1 VVQRHGPVTPEQ
13 WERIALIYETA
24 KTRPE
29 AEREAFLQ
37 AQCGSSTTERQ
48 EVDSLLAQDTREG
61 PLDTPLWLAASSPAE
76 STGRLPAGVT
86 LGPYRIV
93 ALIGRG
99 GMGEVYR
106 AHDTV
111 LGRDVALKVLPEIYA
126 DDAERLA
133 RFQREAHLLA
143 SLNHPNIATVHGLEA
158 STGIRALVLEL
169 VDGQTLAD
177 RLARGPMPLDEA
189 LGVGR
194 QIAEAL
200 QAAHDKGIVHRDLKP
215 ANIKITPDGTVKV
228 LDFGLARLAEP
239 EGVPRG
245 DRRDVAND
253 YDTGDDGRR
262 SDPRHRGVHV
272 ARAGDGHAGGQTQ

>member
-99 GMGEVYR
+99 GMGEVLPR
-106 AHDTV
+106 A
-111 LGRDVALKVLPEIYA
+111 
-126 DDAERLA
+126 
-133 RFQREAHLLA
+133 
-143 SLNHPNIATVHGLEA
+143 
-158 STGIRALVLEL
+158 
-169 VDGQTLAD
+169 
-177 RLARGPMPLDEA
+177 
-189 LGVGR
+189 
-194 QIAEAL
+194 
-200 QAAHDKGIVHRDLKP
+200 
-215 ANIKITPDGTVKV
+215 
-228 LDFGLARLAEP
+228 
-239 EGVPRG
+239 
-245 DRRDVAND
+245 
-253 YDTGDDGRR
+253 
-262 SDPRHRGVHV
+262 
-272 ARAGDGHAGGQTQ
+272 